1 LIYEMDIRSTSWNS
15 MREIE
20 FDLGLL
26 SHRKKRI
33 KLKDSFSGLK
43 NIRSCQDLMM
53 IPMIRRKY
61 SGCGL

>member
-1 LIYEMDIRSTSWNS
+1 

-26 SHRKKRI
+26 SHRKKHI